1 MGNGQLRHVGLFVLK
16 GVFSSVGLPARHKK
30 EWDISSVGLEHYLDK
45 VGVVS
50 SNLTCPTIKNIISFG
65 QGALP
70 RHGGSHCF
78 SQ

>member
-50 SNLTCPTIKNIISFG
+50 SNLTCPTKKYNVVR
-65 QGALP
+65 A
-70 RHGGSHCF
+70 GSTTSTWCK
-78 SQ
+78 S